1 MLFERAVVWK
11 SHIFEL
17 EEELGITE
25 KPLYVVYPDE
35 ANKWRVQ
42 AVPVNPES
50 FESRRALPEAWR
62 GIRDEQLSELSGIP
76 QCVFVHQSGFIGGN
90 HTREGALRMATQA
103 LA

>member
-1 MLFERAVVWK
+1 M
-11 SHIFEL
+11 
-17 EEELGITE
+17 G
-25 KPLYVVYPDE
+25 
-35 ANKWRVQ
+35 NKWRVQ

-90 HTREGALRMATQA
+90 HTREGALRMAMQA
-103 LA
+103 LAQLRLFSECASSHASICEASFASLVDRCRQSASR